1 MNVSKAIS
9 SNLYF
14 FSETLNLSSNIILMC
29 EWSLLDT
36 YPIKVLPSQS
46 VSQSVTRCIF
56 QSFNIYLRILLYVFV
71 RKRSLHNTK
80 LLILL
85 RASSFNFNSSKCQF
99 CKKNLEFPK
108 LAKAWP
114 LSVWQHWGFGC
125 IVFAPLPTR
134 PLLVSATLRDSGDL
148 AQVGTCDVERRS
160 HVIQERRSHS
170 ACSAPDKE
178 LRCWCSHDEPATAR
192 GGTRGWMQEREGRG
206 GPLPPWHGASYT
218 LHLPLLRSFPPPPLH
233 ESASP
238 R

>member
-1 MNVSKAIS
+1 M
-9 SNLYF
+9 Y
-14 FSETLNLSSNIILMC
+14 
-29 EWSLLDT
+29 LLG
-36 YPIKVLPSQS
+36 
-46 VSQSVTRCIF
+46 
-56 QSFNIYLRILLYVFV
+56 
-71 RKRSLHNTK
+71 KRSLHNTK

-85 RASSFNFNSSKCQF
+85 RASSFNFNSTKCQF

-114 LSVWQHWGFGC
+114 LSVWQHGGFGC

-160 HVIQERRSHS
+160 QP

-192 GGTRGWMQEREGRG
+192 GGTRGWMREREGRG

-218 LHLPLLRSFPPPPLH
+218 LHLPSAPSHRPHFMNRPPPGRDLLVRGGGGRPAVAAAATR
-233 ESASP
+233 ASDTHCIQCTICSHAEISVLAGNLCLVSCKGS
-238 R
+238 RGNW